1 VNPRRVLAVLAT
13 AELLAMAPWFSAS
26 AVAPTLA
33 RVWQLSPLGTSWLT
47 ISVQLGF
54 VAGALVSAILTLA
67 DRFSARR
74 LVAGAAALAAAA
86 TLGVAASTGIGAG
99 IVCRLLTGAALA
111 GVYPPGMKIAAG
123 WFKEGRGLAIGI
135 LVGALT
141 VGSASPHLVRWAVSP
156 TAWRVVM
163 VAAAVSAIAGALLVL
178 RVPNDGPFAAPSPP
192 FSLAAA
198 PRILRDHAVALAN
211 FGYLGHMWELYAMWT
226 WMAVFV
232 AASEHA
238 RRGAQADVTGL
249 AALVT
254 FAVVGSGAIGCWIG
268 GKYADRWG
276 RTLVTSAA
284 MVLSGSCALLVGAFF
299 GAPLVALI
307 PLLLVWGVTVVAD
320 SAQFSAAVS
329 ELAPRDY
336 VGTALT
342 LQTSLGFLLTCA
354 TIYLLPKV
362 AAVIGWR
369 WSMSVLAIGPALG
382 VWAMLVLRRR
392 PEARLLAGGAR

>member
-1 VNPRRVLAVLAT
+1 
-13 AELLAMAPWFSAS
+13 
-26 AVAPTLA
+26 
-33 RVWQLSPLGTSWLT
+33 
-47 ISVQLGF
+47 
-54 VAGALVSAILTLA
+54 
-67 DRFSARR
+67 
-74 LVAGAAALAAAA
+74 
-86 TLGVAASTGIGAG
+86 
-99 IVCRLLTGAALA
+99 
-111 GVYPPGMKIAAG
+111 
-123 WFKEGRGLAIGI
+123 
-135 LVGALT
+135 
-141 VGSASPHLVRWAVSP
+141 
-156 TAWRVVM
+156 
-163 VAAAVSAIAGALLVL
+163 
-178 RVPNDGPFAAPSPP
+178 
-192 FSLAAA
+192 
-198 PRILRDHAVALAN
+198 
-211 FGYLGHMWELYAMWT
+211 
-226 WMAVFV
+226 
-232 AASEHA
+232 
-238 RRGAQADVTGL
+238 
-249 AALVT
+249 
-254 FAVVGSGAIGCWIG
+254 
-268 GKYADRWG
+268 
-276 RTLVTSAA
+276 